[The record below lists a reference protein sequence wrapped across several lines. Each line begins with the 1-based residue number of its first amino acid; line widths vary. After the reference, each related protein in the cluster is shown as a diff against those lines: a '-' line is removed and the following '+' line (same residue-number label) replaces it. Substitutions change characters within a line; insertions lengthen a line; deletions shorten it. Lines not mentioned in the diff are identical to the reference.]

1 MNAACCIPHPPL
13 NAHGEDTTSFLQACR
28 ARSIEDHRW
37 IEFCYLIGKD
47 HCGQCLKENLMPL
60 IGARLTGN
68 S

>member
-47 HCGQCLKENLMPL
+47 HCGHV
-60 IGARLTGN
+60 
-68 S
+68 